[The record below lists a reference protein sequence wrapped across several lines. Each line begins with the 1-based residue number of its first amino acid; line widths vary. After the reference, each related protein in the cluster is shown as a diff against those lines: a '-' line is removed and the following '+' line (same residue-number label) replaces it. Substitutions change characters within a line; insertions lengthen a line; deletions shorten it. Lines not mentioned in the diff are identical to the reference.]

1 MFSWSWCS
9 KKKKSYTEKLRGLHN
24 DLLFLPEKLKIG
36 KVEKF
41 LCWIEYVVE
50 IKDLKQTLNHGPVL
64 KKVHRVI
71 KFKNLVNI

>member
-1 MFSWSWCS
+1 MKGIFLKLMF

-41 LCWIEYVVE
+41 V
-50 IKDLKQTLNHGPVL
+50 
-64 KKVHRVI
+64 
-71 KFKNLVNI
+71 